1 MTRLA
6 VAAGLEQ
13 KPYAPLW
20 LCGRTAI
27 TWFGDIV
34 VSDNQLLRG
43 STLPPY
49 RLFSKIISGSRLTRK
64 YFRILPSCVRAS
76 AWYILTDVDCR
87 TRPFDVVKESR
98 NVGHDGGAALLPFEA
113 VGFAV

>member
-43 STLPPY
+43 SSLPPY

-64 YFRILPSCVRAS
+64 YFRILPSSDRCIRLAVQHAANRVHRAS
-76 AWYILTDVDCR
+76 GKLPQYDGR
-87 TRPFDVVKESR
+87 GFDQWHGLASR
-98 NVGHDGGAALLPFEA
+98 SD
-113 VGFAV
+113 